1 MEVSNSVFHL
11 NSCQKNL
18 KIYSILLIKIHF
30 TPKQSK
36 EDGKMFLLTVK
47 LLLEVSNNTSFRDF
61 GNFISQLQFH
71 VSVVLHDLSG
81 DFLF

>member
-1 MEVSNSVFHL
+1 M
-11 NSCQKNL
+11 
-18 KIYSILLIKIHF
+18 LLIKIHF

-36 EDGKMFLLTVK
+36 EDGKMFSLTVK

-61 GNFISQLQFH
+61 GNFIFQLQFH